1 MSGLSHFISTPNKN
15 INQYENQD
23 LVIYPG
29 EIEDDSPSPLVYDS
43 NYHQDIGSIHSDF
56 TKHHSHHV
64 IEDSPAQNFTPK
76 LPPEARVKKYSYF
89 YIGRKLWYIPLYF
102 TVWFSFY
109 VLWLILKSIARHKVI
124 EYYLIDSRLFSPLS
138 LLYSITYSCNILL

>member
-29 EIEDDSPSPLVYDS
+29 EIEDDSPSPLAYDS
-43 NYHQDIGSIHSDF
+43 NYHQDLGSIHSDF
-56 TKHHSHHV
+56 TKHSPHHV

-124 EYYLIDSRLFSPLS
+124 EYYLIDSTFLPFLIIIF
-138 LLYSITYSCNILL
+138 YYVFV